1 MIESAKTIEDFFVLG
16 HIMTAMP
23 PIHAIPAVVA
33 AAPGIATYNDLPL
46 TLPRAAVPAAAK

>member
-1 MIESAKTIEDFFVLG
+1 MADFMGLG

-33 AAPGIATYNDLPL
+33 AAAGHRDVQ
-46 TLPRAAVPAAAK
+46 RSGAAVGTRRCAAELARCG